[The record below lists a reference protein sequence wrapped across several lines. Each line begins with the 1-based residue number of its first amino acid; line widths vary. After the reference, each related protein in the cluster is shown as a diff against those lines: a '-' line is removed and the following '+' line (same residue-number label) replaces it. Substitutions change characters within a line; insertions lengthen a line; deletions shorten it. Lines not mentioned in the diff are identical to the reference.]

1 MLLDVWWEMFAC
13 LDGNADHVDDLHERE
28 AEGELQRVALVDD
41 GPL

>member
-1 MLLDVWWEMFAC
+1 MCDGKCLRVWMC
-13 LDGNADHVDDLHERE
+13 DRNADHVDDLHERE